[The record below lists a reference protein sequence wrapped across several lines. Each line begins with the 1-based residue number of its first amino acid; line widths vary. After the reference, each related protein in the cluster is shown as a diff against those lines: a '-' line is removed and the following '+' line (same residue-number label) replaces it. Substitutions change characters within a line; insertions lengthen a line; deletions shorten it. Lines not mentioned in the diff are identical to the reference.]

1 MVRKQG
7 YPCEIHTVVTDDC
20 YILELHR
27 IPHGNFINS
36 IFRDIFFKHAKLNF
50 LGISNSNSST
60 VASKTPILLLHG
72 ILESSSDW
80 VMSSPEQSL
89 GFMLADAGY
98 DVWMG
103 NMRSLPNVYSLFNPF

>member
-1 MVRKQG
+1 MLK
-7 YPCEIHTVVTDDC
+7 HT
-20 YILELHR
+20 
-27 IPHGNFINS
+27 
-36 IFRDIFFKHAKLNF
+36 KLNF
-50 LGISNSNSST
+50 LGIISGNSST

-103 NMRSLPNVYSLFNPF
+103 NMRSLPKFLVFSVGRAQLMIVCVPL

>member
-1 MVRKQG
+1 M
-7 YPCEIHTVVTDDC
+7 
-20 YILELHR
+20 L
-27 IPHGNFINS
+27 
-36 IFRDIFFKHAKLNF
+36 KHAKLNF
-50 LGISNSNSST
+50 LGIISGNSST

-103 NMRSLPNVYSLFNPF
+103 NMRSLPNVQMCIHPFLNSLSSVRYSHNL